1 MKGGILMTNKERFN
15 VRIGAIVSTRNT
27 HIPREDWTKYKVIGV
42 HRHSEKTSYFEME
55 NLETGERIIMGHT
68 CIHIIENGPKA
79 IKVKPRKVK

>member
-27 HIPREDWTKYKVIGV
+27 HIPMEEWTKYKVIGV

-55 NLETGERIIMGHT
+55 NLETGERESLWGTLVFISSKT
-68 CIHIIENGPKA
+68 DQKESK
-79 IKVKPRKVK
+79 